1 MKLIDLKN
9 RILNKSLND
18 DALIFVNKGSD
29 FLINTYIKQIA
40 KNKNLEI
47 VYSNS
52 LNKDSNLFDFNDNIL
67 TVIHVDELTY
77 NITAKNTIIVCN
89 KTTQTTDNVIIF
101 EKLEQWQIEEYA
113 KTMLSGLSTEE
124 VKWLCNICKYDIN
137 RISNEINKIA
147 IFDKS
152 ERQSIFE
159 RLNKESN
166 YSDLC
171 EYNIFNLINAI
182 LYKDYK
188 KIGSLLENIEN
199 FETTPFGFIA
209 LMLKNIKGIMDY
221 KNKQPKETICNYNTI
236 KNIAFKYSDMQL
248 MLMYSKI
255 SSLDYL
261 IKSGNLPVDLTF
273 DYIIT
278 HIL

>member
-1 MKLIDLKN
+1 MKLSDLKN
-9 RILNKSLND
+9 KILTKSLND

-29 FLINTYIKQIA
+29 FLINTYIRQIA

-52 LNKDSNLFDFNDNIL
+52 LNNDSNLFDFNDNIL
-67 TVIHVDELTY
+67 TVIHIDELTD
-77 NITAKNTIIVCN
+77 IPVAKNTIIVCN
-89 KTTQTTDNVIIF
+89 KTSQATDNVIVF
-101 EKLEQWQIEEYA
+101 EKPEQWQIEEYV
-113 KTMLSGLSTEE
+113 KTMLSGLSTDEL
-124 VKWLCNICKYDIN
+124 KWLCNICKYDMN
-137 RISNEINKIA
+137 RLSNEINKIT
-147 IFDKS
+147 IFDKN

-199 FETTPFGFIA
+199 FETTPFGFIS
-209 LMLKNIKGIMDY
+209 LMLKNIRGIMDY
-221 KNKQPKETICNYNTI
+221 KNKQPKGAICNYNTI

-248 MLMYSKI
+248 MEMYIKI
-255 SSLDYL
+255 SSLDYQ
-261 IKSGNLPVDLTF
+261 IKSGNLPAGLTF